1 MLIGSKMMVDWQ
13 KSDIMTENPYQFVIK
28 IIEKETKEMFL
39 NAGGQ
44 LDSDGDLDLDSLSD
58 EKQLEI
64 SNFMNRKYGVSRLDK
79 LFNKSGFSLD

>member
-1 MLIGSKMMVDWQ
+1 MMADWQ

-28 IIEKETKEMFL
+28 TIEKETKEMFL